1 VWIVLLALICS
12 PRLARG
18 GDPAVELS
26 GTSAEDLGRKLDT
39 VIDGSVPV
47 WDARVLLHNIGSS
60 GRREQVPKLKV
71 IAETQWGPERQS
83 VIFHALYGLMLL
95 GESSEYFLTC
105 AGGFRTNFPLA
116 RSAMWVLA
124 YKPTQEIIDRM
135 SSIYSAAGGP
145 GPLAGPFS
153 TARRLL
159 DLSQRYAEM
168 TSVDEKVTCLV
179 PQVMRGWTLL
189 GVESFDYEG
198 GGLNPFSVWAKK
210 ELLTLSRQNPAEVAA
225 AVRAYSRMKRG
236 PENEDYF
243 VRRGPEVAQWNEQAR
258 LHILEYVSAETRT
271 EYERLRKAEEQAPK
285 PDAPPPPAP

>member
-39 VIDGSVPV
+39 TIDGSLGF
-47 WDARVLLHNIGSS
+47 WESRMLLQSVGRS
-60 GRREQVPKLKV
+60 GRREQIPKLKV
-71 IAETQWGPERQS
+71 IAETQWGPERRS

-116 RSAMWVLA
+116 ESAMWVLA

-153 TARRLL
+153 TARCLL

-168 TSVDEKVTCLV
+168 TAVDEKVACLV
-179 PQVMRGWTLL
+179 PRVMKGWSLI
-189 GVESFDYEG
+189 GVDSFDYQG

-210 ELLTLSRQNPAEVAA
+210 ELLRLSQQRPAAVAA
-225 AVRAYSRMKRG
+225 YVRAFSRIERG
-236 PENEDYF
+236 PQNEDYF

-258 LHILEYVSAETRT
+258 QYILEYVSEETRA

-285 PDAPPPPAP
+285 PGEPAPPAP